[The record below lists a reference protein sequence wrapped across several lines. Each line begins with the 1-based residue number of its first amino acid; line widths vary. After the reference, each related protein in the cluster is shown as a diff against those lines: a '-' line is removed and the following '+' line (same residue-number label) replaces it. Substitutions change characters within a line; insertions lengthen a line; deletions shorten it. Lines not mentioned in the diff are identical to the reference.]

1 MVPRINY
8 LIFNS
13 IFKVEGLRLQQYN
26 TRNEDH
32 EKQLLRLWKLL
43 KPNEELEDRKSDQW
57 QSIGFQGQLQVFL
70 TFAPKADIAINAFIS
85 FNDSSYKY
93 GNSNWEWI
101 YDFINTFTMEV

>member
-1 MVPRINY
+1 MVPRIDY

-57 QSIGFQGQLQVFL
+57 QSIGFQGQLLVFL
-70 TFAPKADIAINAFIS
+70 TFAPKPAIAIYAPS
-85 FNDSSYKY
+85 FHSIIRHINMEIVI
-93 GNSNWEWI
+93 GNG
-101 YDFINTFTMEV
+101 FTTS